1 MAAYEDLKSATEGW
15 YCRPLP
21 APMVTGVLPRGEL
34 EPFLELTSDIGANE
48 NPLVHYIDFITG
60 HRDPVPPELDEQ
72 YKAAW
77 KDDNYHNLPPPFGFK
92 TAPPHHMTLQICI
105 FDAPDGTK
113 TIIKHCVIPNKA
125 KTAVF
130 ASMAFGSVKKL
141 CFQHPKV
148 HDRGNKRG
156 GEGAAAWFLQFSRFP
171 GNRQP
176 GAVAAAP
183 SSLLFC
189 FSIAPPGGGQGLAI
203 RFRAVWRQ
211 TVSGFLLIARR
222 QDGLQG

>member
-1 MAAYEDLKSATEGW
+1 MPTQGVATLVRRDSVSWHLSLLVAVWAQTQRQACAFWQTLSVIQDRGMAAYEDLKSATEGW

-148 HDRGNKRG
+148 HD
-156 GEGAAAWFLQFSRFP
+156 
-171 GNRQP
+171 
-176 GAVAAAP
+176 
-183 SSLLFC
+183 
-189 FSIAPPGGGQGLAI
+189 
-203 RFRAVWRQ
+203 
-211 TVSGFLLIARR
+211 
-222 QDGLQG
+222 